1 MIFNKKDD
9 LKIEKIM
16 SPKARKKDLNRK
28 TLLKPEG
35 MDVYAM
41 KSPPILVYDHDEAY
55 RKQQKSI
62 NDSKRQN
69 QRISKMYGGEM
80 KKKKMMYG
88 GEMKKKKMMYG
99 GMAKKKMMKGG
110 RTMYSAGGDA
120 SVMPKATPN

>member
-28 TLLKPEG
+28 KLLQPEG
-35 MDVYAM
+35 INIYAM
-41 KSPPILVYDHDEAY
+41 KSPPILVYDHNEAY

-88 GEMKKKKMMYG
+88 G
-99 GMAKKKMMKGG
+99 MAKKKMMKGG
-110 RTMYSAGGDA
+110 RTMYGHGGE
-120 SVMPKATPN
+120 VMPKAEPC